1 MNTPRT
7 LSLPS
12 LVQRP
17 APYVLQRRTAPWPSL
32 YKEHLKYPSYP
43 NLQHVL
49 VKKKATMTRIIREG
63 QMVVVYFHA
72 LWLTLRTVLYF
83 WRPELLL
90 AFC

>member
-7 LSLPS
+7 LSLAR

-17 APYVLQRRTAPWPSL
+17 APYMLQRRTAPWPSL

-49 VKKKATMTRIIREG
+49 VKKKSITTRLQGSVRFPTSAYTDEDRYG
-63 QMVVVYFHA
+63 WCV
-72 LWLTLRTVLYF
+72 TLM
-83 WRPELLL
+83 
-90 AFC
+90 